1 MGRTYSKGGGFMIPP
16 SQLAAF
22 HRRLGP
28 LVGPHICSRSSRA
41 AELCGIDIH
50 RPAVNGACVSL
61 ETRTM
66 HTPLAAIF
74 HKRENANNRRVKP
87 LTAAGGGQRSRA
99 AKFLTNRPGRLLSSP
114 AYSPRL
120 ACGCSCWRRLPRR
133 FCHGC
138 CGGCDTR
145 RVAVCAALPATHGR
159 GAPKLGFAYL
169 KCDKT
174 GLSASRK
181 AVSAVNIAI
190 NIQARLRSLLE
201 LSRIAFI
208 IFHHNSIIFTPPPNS
223 TLLYARSLV

>member
-1 MGRTYSKGGGFMIPP
+1 MHFYSGRRCIFS
-16 SQLAAF
+16 
-22 HRRLGP
+22 
-28 LVGPHICSRSSRA
+28 
-41 AELCGIDIH
+41 
-50 RPAVNGACVSL
+50 PALTGQ
-61 ETRTM
+61 T
-66 HTPLAAIF
+66 
-74 HKRENANNRRVKP
+74 
-87 LTAAGGGQRSRA
+87 LTAAGGGAGWQSSLRRDWRA
-99 AKFLTNRPGRLLSSP
+99 DA
-114 AYSPRL
+114 L
-120 ACGCSCWRRLPRR
+120 AGGDCHAV
-133 FCHGC
+133 CHGC